1 MLSTCDSGVPCQ
13 WWVMR
18 VGAPFWGLATC
29 AFTVITNIRLSIAV
43 SICLMIR
50 LFGDDGIILFVEADT
65 FEIIDQGDEVA

>member
-1 MLSTCDSGVPCQ
+1 
-13 WWVMR
+13 MR
-18 VGAPFWGLATC
+18 AGAPLRGIAAC

-43 SICLMIR
+43 SICLMVR

>member
-18 VGAPFWGLATC
+18 VGAPLWGIATC
-29 AFTVITNIRLSIAV
+29 AFTVMMKILSIVV

-65 FEIIDQGDEVA
+65 FEIIDQGDEVT